1 MKWAI
6 NDLFQNYARVTR
18 NDHEL
23 TLQINKANQENIF
36 KSKQG
41 TTLTLLKQMI
51 ND

>member
-1 MKWAI
+1 MSHQRSI
-6 NDLFQNYARVTR
+6 LNYARVTR

-23 TLQINKANQENIF
+23 TLQINEANQENIF

-41 TTLTLLKQMI
+41 TTNAAET